1 MPHLSQLQTPDQFVK
16 TGEFSSQWFKRA
28 MADYYKEGSCNFTII
43 GGVFVLLGNAGYLER
58 GRYTRR
64 DRRQDT

>member
-1 MPHLSQLQTPDQFVK
+1 MK

-28 MADYYKEGSCNFTII
+28 MADCYKEGSCNFTII
-43 GGVFVLLGNAGYLER
+43 GGVFALLGNAEYFER